1 MNIFLYSLIICIAL
15 FAFAGL
21 MQYLIDILKKK
32 IKK

>member
-1 MNIFLYSLIICIAL
+1 MIIIFHSLIICIAL

-21 MQYLIDILKKK
+21 MQYLIDILKEK

>member
-1 MNIFLYSLIICIAL
+1 MVIFLYSLIFCIAL

-21 MQYLIDILKKK
+21 MQYLMNTLKKK